1 MDKVLIDIFL
11 PAINRSFEVYIPLDS
26 KFYEITPLVSKMLSE
41 LSNGLFISG
50 DDSILYER
58 KTGNILNINMSARQ
72 LNIKN
77 GDNLIMISNIIN

>member
-58 KTGNILNINMSARQ
+58 KTGNILK

-77 GDNLIMISNIIN
+77 GDNLMLL